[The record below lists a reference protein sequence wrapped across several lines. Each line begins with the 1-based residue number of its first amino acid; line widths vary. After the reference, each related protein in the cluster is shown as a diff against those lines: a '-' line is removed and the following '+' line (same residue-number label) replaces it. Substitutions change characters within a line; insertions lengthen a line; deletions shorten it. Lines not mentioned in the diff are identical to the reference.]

1 MRKLLLSGLAVLLMA
16 AAPPVPSV
24 TIPERP
30 ERLRFEERRFEPP
43 AAEGHRHQ
51 LSNGIP
57 VYLVEDHSL
66 PLVDVAV
73 AVRTGDWVDAA
84 DRVGLAS
91 FAGALIRR
99 GGTASKSP
107 DEFDEQADFLGSQI
121 NSVAG
126 TTRSGATLNVSSRS
140 FGEAMD
146 LYCEMLRA
154 PRFDEGRVAVTRE
167 NLRES
172 LSRRTDDPLEVLT
185 REWGRLLYGSGHY
198 SVREVTPR
206 NLESL
211 VPAELTALHR
221 ATWRPDPKSMVIAVS
236 GDVTPADVLPRLEKC
251 FSGWPAST
259 GTAPSWPPP
268 ASGQTPSPGLFYVD
282 RDIPQAKI
290 ILGHLGAKRRG
301 WDDPDE
307 AALLVLS
314 EVLGGGASRIQRRLR
329 GELGIAYRTSATF
342 EVGLHEPGIF
352 QVFLETENASA
363 GRAIQAALAEARR
376 LREEPV
382 PEAELAFARNGLIDS
397 FPLRFEDASSVAG
410 LYAED
415 DYLGRPHAYWR
426 TYRDR
431 IRRVTPEQVQRVAQ
445 RYLQP
450 ERMVALVVGKWSDV
464 SRGAAGAGVKM
475 ESLVRGPVTRL
486 PERDP
491 VTLAPR

>member
-16 AAPPVPSV
+16 AAPPV

-43 AAEGHRHQ
+43 AAEQHRHQ

-73 AVRTGDWVDAA
+73 AVRTGDWVDTA

-107 DEFDEQADFLGSQI
+107 DEFDEQVDFLGSQI

-185 REWGRLLYGSGHY
+185 REWGRLLYGPDHY

-206 NLESL
+206 HLETL
-211 VPAELTALHR
+211 VPAKLTAFHR
-221 ATWRPDPKSMVIAVS
+221 ATWRPDPKSMVVAVS

-251 FSGWPAST
+251 FSGWSAPIGA
-259 GTAPSWPPP
+259 APSWPPP
-268 ASGQTPSPGLFYVD
+268 ASGHTPSPGLFYVD

-307 AALLVLS
+307 PALLVLS
-314 EVLGGGASRIQRRLR
+314 EVLGGSASRIQRRLR
-329 GELGIAYRTSATF
+329 GELGIAYRTSAAF
-342 EVGLHEPGIF
+342 EVGLHEPGLF
-352 QVFLETENASA
+352 QIFLETENASA
-363 GRAIQAALAEARR
+363 GRALQAALAEVRR

-397 FPLRFEDASSVAG
+397 FPLRFEDAASIAG

-415 DYLGRPHAYWR
+415 DYLGRPHSYWS

-450 ERMVALVVGKWSDV
+450 ERMVALVVGRWSDV

>member
-16 AAPPVPSV
+16 AAPPV

-30 ERLRFEERRFEPP
+30 ERLRFAEARFEPP
-43 AAEGHRHQ
+43 AAEGLRHQ

-73 AVRTGDWVDAA
+73 AVRTGDWVDTA

-126 TTRSGATLNVSSRS
+126 TTRSGATLNVSSQR

-154 PRFDEGRVAVTRE
+154 PRFDKGRVAVTRE

-185 REWGRLLYGSGHY
+185 REWGRLLYGPDHY
-198 SVREVTPR
+198 NVREVTPR

-211 VPAELTALHR
+211 VPAELTAFHR
-221 ATWRPDPKSMVIAVS
+221 ATWRPDAKSMVIAVS

-251 FSGWPAST
+251 FTGWPAAT
-259 GTAPSWPPP
+259 GAAPAWPPP
-268 ASGQTPSPGLFYVD
+268 ASSHGPAPGFFYVD

-307 AALLVLS
+307 PALLVLS
-314 EVLGGGASRIQRRLR
+314 EVLGGSASRIQRRLR

-342 EVGLHEPGIF
+342 EVGLHEPGLF

-363 GRAIQAALAEARR
+363 GRALQAALTEVRR

-397 FPLRFEDASSVAG
+397 FPLRFEDAASTAG

-415 DYLGRPHAYWR
+415 DYLGRPHSYWR

-450 ERMVALVVGKWSDV
+450 ERIVALVVGKWADV